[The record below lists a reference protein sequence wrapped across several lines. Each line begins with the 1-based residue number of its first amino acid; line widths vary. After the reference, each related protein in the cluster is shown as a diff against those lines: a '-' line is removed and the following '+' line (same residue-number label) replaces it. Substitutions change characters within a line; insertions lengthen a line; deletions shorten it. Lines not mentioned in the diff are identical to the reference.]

1 MVMLSKMAVVVAH
14 TATSRSTQSPHY
26 LAAFVCSMVMTRTM
40 PAAVADDADAGEDKE
55 KLYQ

>member
-1 MVMLSKMAVVVAH
+1 MLSKMAVVVAH